1 MNGPAGSVPVG
12 ADLGRRRRAITAA
25 ATGVAVLAAYAVA
38 DAVLP
43 GHLPAGV
50 VLKGV
55 VLGGLQAMVA
65 MGLVL
70 LYRAFRVVNFA
81 QGALGAVGLTIAVV
95 LTSGAHWGYAEAVPA
110 GLVATVVLG
119 WVIDRVMRRFTSSS
133 RVVFTV
139 ATIGLAQLLNA
150 ANVEL
155 PRTVDLR
162 GTPTLD
168 TPFSFRFSVRP
179 LTFTGDALIA
189 LGAVMVVLAGLWWFL
204 QRTETG
210 IAIRAAADNRERAVL
225 LGIPVHRLG
234 SLTWMLAAG
243 LAAVGAMLAA
253 PINGVSV
260 GSPVD
265 ASALLAPLA
274 AAVLAGMESLPLTVV
289 WSVVLGVVDQ
299 ASFWSFHNQE
309 YSQVVFFV
317 LVMVGMLVWS
327 LARRQQAPGA
337 EAPPGADRV
346 HGPAP
351 WADLRLVRHARRALL
366 VAGLAVAVVVPL
378 VSSAPVV
385 VAFGYVAIFA
395 ILALSLV
402 VLSGWAG
409 QISLAQYAFA
419 GVGAATTGTLLFHF
433 HVQYLVAML
442 AAAAVGGISACL
454 VGLPALR
461 IRGLDLAVATLAFAA
476 PVSSWL
482 LSPTYLP
489 WVNPVAPEVTPPVLF
504 HRFDLASPGTFYEL
518 CVLTM
523 VVCLWAVR
531 NLRRTR
537 SGRAVLAVRD
547 NPRAAA
553 AYGIGPVRSR
563 LFAFAVAGALAG
575 VAGSLIVVS
584 TSGMPAAGFAPGESV
599 SVLAMAVIGGLGS
612 IAGAVVGAVYAE
624 GVVHF
629 LPQVWQLVADGGGLL
644 VLLLAM
650 PDGLA
655 GLLTRVGGRAAEIL
669 ADRVRR
675 RGRSGAAGLG
685 DDRGLSAT
693 ETAAL
698 RMGALEDLEA
708 LERTAPES
716 SAPDAGPLTGPAM
729 IELEHVQ
736 VSYGRSTALADASL
750 GAAQGEV
757 LALLGTNGAG
767 KTTTLRA
774 IAGIARLRGGTVRY
788 HGEDIGAWS
797 PADRVGAGLVTVLGG
812 RSVFAGLTVA
822 DNLRAGAW
830 MARHRHSDT
839 GFASL
844 AQERVLD
851 MFPALRP
858 RREQLAG
865 SLSGGEQQ
873 MLALAQS
880 LLCRP
885 KVLLIDELSLGLSP
899 AVVSALLAVLR
910 DLAESGVTVV
920 LVEQSVNVATAI
932 AGRAVFM
939 ERGRVRFSGS
949 TPDLSS
955 QPALLR
961 SVFLRAADRADRKGP
976 APASPAG
983 VAPAPPEPIDVAE
996 LIAGSPVRRAEP
1008 QPGPAVPGA
1017 AVPGAGAAVVDGAG
1031 WTVRDRPM
1039 SVDDVA
1045 ALLAGVERLGVDGGA
1060 DAAGLPLV
1068 PGAAGPAVPAGGV
1081 PAGGVPAGGVPVFS
1095 VVGVS
1100 KRFGGVA
1107 ALRDVSFSVA
1117 AGEILGII
1125 GANGAGKTTVF
1136 DLCSGFTRPDAG
1148 SIRLDGHDVTRLR
1161 PAARARLGLGRVFQD
1176 VRLWPSM
1183 TVAEALATALER
1195 HVSVR
1200 DPLAGALGLAA
1211 IEQAE
1216 SAVAERADQLL
1227 DRFGLTR
1234 FAARLVGELSTGM
1247 RRVVELAC
1255 AIGHE
1260 PRVLLLDEPTA
1271 GVAQRESDTLAELI
1285 LGLREQSGTA
1295 FVVIEHDVPLISSVA
1310 DRLVCLHVGEVI
1322 ADGAAASVLQDPAV
1336 VASYLASEDLGP
1348 ARAEAPVGA
1357 GSRS

>member
-1 MNGPAGSVPVG
+1 MNGPAGSPPLG
-12 ADLGRRRRAITAA
+12 ADPGRRHRAA
-25 ATGVAVLAAYAVA
+25 AAAAIGVAMLVAYAVA
-38 DAVLP
+38 DTTLP

-95 LTSGAHWGYAEAVPA
+95 LSSGAHWGYAEAVPA
-110 GLVATVVLG
+110 GLAATVVLG
-119 WVIDRVMRRFTSSS
+119 WVIDRVMRRFTGSS

-139 ATIGLAQLLNA
+139 ATIGLAELLNA

-189 LGAVMVVLAGLWWFL
+189 LGAVVVVLAGLWWFL

-210 IAIRAAADNRERAVL
+210 VAIRAAADNRERAVL
-225 LGIPVHRLG
+225 LGIPVHRLS

-299 ASFWSFHNQE
+299 ASFWSFHNQV
-309 YSQVVFFV
+309 YSQIVFFV
-317 LVMVGMLVWS
+317 LVMAGMLVWS
-327 LARRQQAPGA
+327 MARRQQAPGA
-337 EAPPGADRV
+337 ETPPGADRV

-351 WADLRLVRHARRALL
+351 WSDLRPVRHARRVLL
-366 VAGLAVAVVVPL
+366 AAGLAGAVLVPL

-385 VAFGYVAIFA
+385 VAFEYVAIFV

-433 HVQYLVAML
+433 HVQFLVAM
-442 AAAAVGGISACL
+442 AAAAVMGGIVACL

-489 WVNPVAPEVTPPVLF
+489 WSNPVAPEVTPPVLF
-504 HRFDLASPGTFYEL
+504 HRFDLALPGTFYEL

-612 IAGAVVGAVYAE
+612 IAGAVAGAVYAE

-655 GLLTRVGGRAAEIL
+655 GLLVRVGDRAAEIL
-669 ADRVRR
+669 AGRAGA
-675 RGRSGAAGLG
+675 RGQAGAAGPG
-685 DDRGLSAT
+685 DDRGLSAA

-708 LERTAPES
+708 LEQTAPES
-716 SAPDAGPLTGPAM
+716 SAPDAGPLTGAAM
-729 IELEHVQ
+729 IELQHVH
-736 VSYGRSTALADASL
+736 VSYGRSTVLADVSL

-774 IAGIARLRGGTVRY
+774 IAGITRPRHGTVRY
-788 HGEDIGAWS
+788 LGRDIGDWS

-822 DNLRAGAW
+822 DNLRVGTW
-830 MARHRHSDT
+830 TARHRHRES
-839 GFASL
+839 GVSSVE
-844 AQERVLD
+844 QERVLD

-899 AVVSALLAVLR
+899 VAVSALLAVLR
-910 DLAESGVTVV
+910 DLASGGVTVV

-939 ERGRVRFSGS
+939 ERGRVRFSGP

-955 QPALLR
+955 QPDLLR
-961 SVFLRAADRADRKGP
+961 SVFLRAADRADRKRP
-976 APASPAG
+976 APRNPAG
-983 VAPAPPEPIDVAE
+983 AAAAPSGPIDVAE
-996 LIAGSPVRRAEP
+996 LIAGLPTGEAEP
-1008 QPGPAVPGA
+1008 SA
-1017 AVPGAGAAVVDGAG
+1017 AAVVPGVGAGVLDGAG
-1031 WTVRDRPM
+1031 WTVGDRPM
-1039 SVDDVA
+1039 SVDDVV
-1045 ALLAGVERLGVDGGA
+1045 ALLAGVERPDVGGGA
-1060 DAAGLPLV
+1060 DAVGWPLV
-1068 PGAAGPAVPAGGV
+1068 PGAVVPAL
-1081 PAGGVPAGGVPVFS
+1081 AGGGAAVFS

-1100 KRFGGVA
+1100 KHFGGVV

-1117 AGEILGII
+1117 PGEILGII

-1136 DLCSGFTRPDAG
+1136 DLCSGFTRPDTG
-1148 SIRLDGHDVTRLR
+1148 SVRLDGHDVTHLR

-1200 DPLAGALGLAA
+1200 DPLAGALGLVAV
-1211 IEQAE
+1211 ERAE
-1216 SAVAERADQLL
+1216 SEVAERADELL
-1227 DRFGLTR
+1227 GRFGLTR
-1234 FAARLVGELSTGM
+1234 FATRLVGDLSTGM

-1336 VASYLASEDLGP
+1336 VASYLASEDLDS
-1348 ARAEAPVGA
+1348 ARVGAPVGA
-1357 GSRS
+1357 GNRP